1 MNEPQSITS
10 LPESPDDERKR
21 RMINYGIAMGIRVV
35 CVILC
40 FFVHG
45 WWLIVPLLGA
55 IFLPYIAVVLANTHG
70 STGGRVE
77 RPGGLVKVGTRR
89 RTEIDG

>member
-45 WWLIVPLLGA
+45 WWLLVPLVGA

-70 STGGRVE
+70 GTGGRVE
-77 RPGGLVKVGTRR
+77 RPGGLVRVGSRR
-89 RTEIDG
+89 RNEIDG